1 MAKGNT
7 IVTRQEFLHARAE
20 AWAVKQHQ
28 DKEKIYN
35 ALLHREKQWATAVR
49 IKYTRGKIS
58 AGSTSMVQVKN
69 DAGQWQDVTEKSAM
83 EQAIMDSTQQNYK
96 AFFGAPFMT
105 TPLNANFG
113 YLGKG

>member
-1 MAKGNT
+1 
-7 IVTRQEFLHARAE
+7 
-20 AWAVKQHQ
+20 
-28 DKEKIYN
+28 
-35 ALLHREKQWATAVR
+35 
-49 IKYTRGKIS
+49 
-58 AGSTSMVQVKN
+58 MVQVKN